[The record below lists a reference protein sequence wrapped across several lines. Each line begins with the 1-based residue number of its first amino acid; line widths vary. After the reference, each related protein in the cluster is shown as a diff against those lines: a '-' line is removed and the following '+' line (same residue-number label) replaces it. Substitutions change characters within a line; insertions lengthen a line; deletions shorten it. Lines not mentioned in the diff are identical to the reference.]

1 MTDRNDRSGEFTSEE
16 PSKTQRKRRAHDLQN
31 TGKRLV
37 ELGPADLAKVP
48 MPRELTEAI
57 EVWKHIRSHEAQ
69 RRQLQFIGRIMR
81 RIDLEPINEAL
92 DKIDGHSAAARYEFH
107 QLEQWR
113 ERLIHEPSALTE
125 YLATHTHV
133 DRQRL
138 RHQLDRVRKAPDED
152 ARKVEARALFRLLRS
167 FEETGQ
173 P

>member
-1 MTDRNDRSGEFTSEE
+1 MTDRNHRSGEFSEE
-16 PSKTQRKRRAHDLQN
+16 PSRTQRKRRAQDLQN

-48 MPRELTEAI
+48 IPGELAEAI
-57 EVWKHIRSHEAQ
+57 EAWKHIRSHEAQ

-81 RIDLEPINEAL
+81 GIDMASINEAL

-113 ERLIHEPSALTE
+113 ERLIDEPAALTE
-125 YLATHTHV
+125 YLDAHAHA

-138 RHQLDRVRKAPDED
+138 RHQLDRVRKAADGD
-152 ARKVEARALFRLLRS
+152 ARKIEARALFRLLRS
-167 FEETGQ
+167 FEENG
-173 P
+173 